1 MACLPPTYKADK
13 KCIDAEAPSVVEQF
27 FYADF
32 DTFKAAIADGNITIT
47 DNVIGGF
54 AGTDPADKIFYPVAT
69 GMKFDMAPTATSVV
83 TGAGMN
89 KFGQTAIGQITEHSA
104 ATDKEVAKFNQG
116 RFVFIYQLRG
126 LKTANEGDRF
136 KVFGADSGLTI
147 LDGGIVQN
155 ASADGGAAL
164 ITFATN
170 TEKGEY
176 ENWPRMSIA
185 SANVAAFLANAVVAI
200 P

>member
-1 MACLPPTYKADK
+1 MACLPPTYVADK
-13 KCIDAEAPSVVEQF
+13 KCLDAEAPSVVERVM
-27 FYADF
+27 YADY
-32 DTFKAAIADGNITIT
+32 DAFKAAVADANITKT
-47 DNVIGGF
+47 ENVLGGF

-69 GMKFDMAPTATSVV
+69 GMKFDIAPTATSVV

-89 KFGQTAIGQITEHSA
+89 KFGHTIVMQVSEHSA
-104 ATDKEVAKFNQG
+104 ATDKQVSLFSQG
-116 RFVFIYQLRG
+116 RFVLVYELRG

-136 KVFGADSGLTI
+136 KVLGADSGLTI

-170 TEKGEY
+170 TEKGEF

>member
-1 MACLPPTYKADK
+1 
-13 KCIDAEAPSVVEQF
+13 
-27 FYADF
+27 
-32 DTFKAAIADGNITIT
+32 
-47 DNVIGGF
+47 
-54 AGTDPADKIFYPVAT
+54 
-69 GMKFDMAPTATSVV
+69 MKFDIAPTATSVV

-89 KFGQTAIGQITEHSA
+89 KFGHTAIMQITEHSA

-116 RFVFIYQLRG
+116 RFVLVYELRG
-126 LKTANEGDRF
+126 LKTANEGERF

-176 ENWPRMSIA
+176 ENWSRMSIA